1 MVNNDF
7 NEFLDKQFNAI
18 DDYIWL
24 TSTIIYEKYKEKYD
38 VVYYVDNFIWR
49 NKTDLFM
56 KPIQVNEELNLD
68 IKKIGNILVEYNK
81 LHNHKQ
87 IPIIVSKLE
96 NTPFVKSV
104 KRELRELFFLP
115 NPIHLIL
122 Y

>member
-56 KPIQVNEELNLD
+56 KPIQVKEELNLD

>member
-1 MVNNDF
+1 MVNNNF

-24 TSTIIYEKYKEKYD
+24 TATIIYEKYKEKYD

-56 KPIQVNEELNLD
+56 EPIQVKEELNLD

-115 NPIHLIL
+115 IHNL
-122 Y
+122 